1 MKNSKNPLIE
11 EEFRTIEKKLVEI
24 ITSMGYLKGRSAK
37 TSEIMAY
44 IYVRQEVTQKLLRE
58 LTRYSLGTISTALQ
72 HLENLGVVR
81 KHPDPNTRQY
91 HYKLDG
97 TPSQIQSRS
106 MMDFQGYFSQ
116 IKEFLQGIEAK
127 LSRPPL
133 SKKRGYKNI
142 RQFLDEMNVLIPAY
156 EHVVQKFQTMVSDIS
171 KEEVGV
177 TSDL

>member
-1 MKNSKNPLIE
+1 MENSKPPLIE
-11 EEFRTIEKKLVEI
+11 EKFRTIEKKLVGI
-24 ITSMGYLKGRSAK
+24 LTNLGDLKGRSSK
-37 TSEIMAY
+37 TSEITAY

-58 LTRYSLGTISTALQ
+58 LTGYSLGTISTALQ
-72 HLENLGVVR
+72 RLENLGVVR

-106 MMDFQGYFSQ
+106 MMAFHGYFSQ

-156 EHVVQKFQTMVSDIS
+156 EHLIQKIQTMASGIS